1 MKPSL
6 LLATTDRTWQR
17 RAVGA
22 MADVCTVHVSASV
35 EDASMRV
42 MRKPFDFVVLDAR
55 LPGVDGLQ
63 IVHAL
68 RHTPA
73 DHVLLATLGRLL
85 RDRYFTYFTELPKV
99 QTVVLRRSFEA
110 MQEFLHDR
118 VDPAA
123 GRTLREMRYE
133 PKEDT
138 FFVGFRNGKT
148 YEFPR
153 SLLREIEGAD
163 DGSAVMGQPRVVDG
177 GDAFVVRLT
186 SGRQYDVAADF
197 VLYHCEPS
205 YLFHKRKPE
214 QQARE
219 ADSAARI
226 GRRVRAVR
234 EQRGLTQEALAEKA
248 GMKAPNLSRV
258 EAGKHVPSLPTLER
272 VAAALGVRVA
282 DLVAV

>member
-6 LLATTDRTWQR
+6 LLATSDRTWQR
-17 RAVGA
+17 HAPEVMG
-22 MADVCTVHVSASV
+22 DLCTVQVSASV
-35 EDASMRV
+35 DDASMRV

-73 DHVLLATLGRLL
+73 DHVLLAILGRRL

-110 MQEFLHDR
+110 MQELLHDR
-118 VDPAA
+118 LDPAA
-123 GRTLREMRYE
+123 ARTLRAVLYQ
-133 PKEDT
+133 PKDDT
-138 FFVGFRNGKT
+138 FFIGFRNGKV
-148 YEFPR
+148 YKLPR
-153 SLLREIEGAD
+153 PLLREIEGAD
-163 DGSAVMGQPRVVDG
+163 DGSTVVGQPRVVDG
-177 GDAFVVRLT
+177 GDAFIVRLA
-186 SGRQYDVAADF
+186 SGRHYDVAADF

-205 YLFHKRKPE
+205 YRFHKGKPE

-226 GRRVRAVR
+226 GQRVRALR
-234 EQRGLTQEALAEKA
+234 EQRGLTQDALAAKA
-248 GMKAPNLSRV
+248 DMKAPNLSRL
-258 EAGKHVPSLPTLER
+258 EGGKHVPSLPTLER

-282 DLVAV
+282 DLVAA